1 MNTIAVIGVGNIL
14 FMDDGIG
21 VYAAKY
27 LETNYGFEPPI
38 DIIDGGTLGFNLMQY
53 FTHYDHVI
61 LLDTL
66 SIDEEAGSIYH
77 LPSEALLGL
86 GDTRK
91 TVHEVEV
98 TQMIELASL
107 MDVRAVISVL
117 GIIPTDIQTVAMD
130 LSPIAKEKFGE
141 FVQTLIK
148 IVEEAG
154 VTVIQKDHIVLLQE
168 IVESYRDPK
177 IDEKIS
183 AKE

>member
-14 FMDDGIG
+14 FTDDGIG

-38 DIIDGGTLGFNLMQY
+38 EIIDGGTLGFNLMQY

-66 SIDEEAGSIYH
+66 SIDEKAGSIYH
-77 LPSEALLGL
+77 LPSDALLGL

-107 MDVRAVISVL
+107 MDVRALISVL
-117 GIIPTDIQTVAMD
+117 GIIPSDIQTVAMD
-130 LSPIAKEKFGE
+130 LSPILKKRFDTFIQSLLAI
-141 FVQTLIK
+141 L
-148 IVEEAG
+148 EEVG
-154 VTVIQKDHIVLLQE
+154 VTVTVNEQLFELNEVI
-168 IVESYRDPK
+168 ESYRDPYTR
-177 IDEKIS
+177 
-183 AKE
+183 AQG